1 MTRFDGIHV
10 EDLVFDEKI
19 TQMCQRIQPSIDGGR
34 RSSLLMLLINNLI
47 DLTT

>member
-19 TQMCQRIQPSIDGGR
+19 KHMFQRIQPSIDGGR
-34 RSSLLMLLINNLI
+34 RQSLLMLLINKLI
-47 DLTT
+47 DLTK